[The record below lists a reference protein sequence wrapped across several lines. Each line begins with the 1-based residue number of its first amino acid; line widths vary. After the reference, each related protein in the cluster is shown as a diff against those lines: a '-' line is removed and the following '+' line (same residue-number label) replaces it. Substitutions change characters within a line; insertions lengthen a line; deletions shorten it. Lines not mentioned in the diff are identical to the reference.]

1 MRDAIINNQK
11 TISQLTSH
19 IQELSYDS
27 KNSLENPKS
36 IKGGLI
42 LELCTYSQ
50 PKLWTVITH
59 ILEGGNSRVLLR
71 RQILKRQLSRQI
83 FVR

>member
-19 IQELSYDS
+19 IRELSYDS

-42 LELCTYSQ
+42 LELIIFS
-50 PKLWTVITH
+50 
-59 ILEGGNSRVLLR
+59 
-71 RQILKRQLSRQI
+71 LKRMSDKRLMTKD
-83 FVR
+83 VV

>member
-42 LELCTYSQ
+42 FELSFQ
-50 PKLWTVITH
+50 PKKGVDSDFRTFL
-59 ILEGGNSRVLLR
+59 
-71 RQILKRQLSRQI
+71 
-83 FVR
+83 

>member
-36 IKGGLI
+36 IKGGLV
-42 LELCTYSQ
+42 LELLIFELSYGH
-50 PKLWTVITH
+50 WTVRQVERS
-59 ILEGGNSRVLLR
+59 EGVWG
-71 RQILKRQLSRQI
+71 
-83 FVR
+83 